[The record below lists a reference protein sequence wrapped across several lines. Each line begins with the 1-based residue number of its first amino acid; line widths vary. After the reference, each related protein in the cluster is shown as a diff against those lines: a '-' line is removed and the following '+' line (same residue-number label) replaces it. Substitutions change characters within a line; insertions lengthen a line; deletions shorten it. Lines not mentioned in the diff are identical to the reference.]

1 MVTAMD
7 TEHEHPAPICSH
19 CGKPMRLAR
28 IIPGI
33 GALPGLH
40 TYDCKQCGVA
50 VTEAGEPGERLA
62 AS

>member
-1 MVTAMD
+1 
-7 TEHEHPAPICSH
+7 
-19 CGKPMRLAR
+19 MRLAR

-33 GALPGLH
+33 GALPELH
-40 TYDCKQCGVA
+40 TYDCKQCGVV